1 MGKFYITNDD
11 LLVELNKSKEKG
23 HITEELKELLN
34 TMVDHLIVH
43 IQYRNDEQKQYCS
56 EFAKKRVIKLYD
68 VDLTKV
74 SKIYFYYTEIIKRSI
89 MTEYKKCE
97 RYIEIIKPLEDLQR
111 KISKINDEKIQI
123 ISILA

>member
-111 KISKINDEKIQI
+111 KISKINEEKIQI